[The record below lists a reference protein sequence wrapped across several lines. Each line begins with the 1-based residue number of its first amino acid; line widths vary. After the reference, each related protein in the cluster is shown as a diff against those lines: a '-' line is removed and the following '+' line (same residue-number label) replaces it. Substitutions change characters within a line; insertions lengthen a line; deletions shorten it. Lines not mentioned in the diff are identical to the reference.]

1 MLLSVPFAGR
11 GVEALPIRP
20 FLADQVFMPET
31 IREMSLAFEEV
42 CETIGL
48 RMTDD
53 PATRLV
59 AAKIIELTQQ
69 GVRGDELRSMT
80 LKEFKNEE

>member
-1 MLLSVPFAGR
+1 LR
-11 GVEALPIRP
+11 GGGIEALPIRP
-20 FLADQVFMPET
+20 FLTDQVFTPET
-31 IREMSLAFEEV
+31 IREMSLALEGV
-42 CETIGL
+42 CSAIGL

-59 AAKIIELTQQ
+59 AAKIIELAQQ
-69 GVRGDELRSMT
+69 GVRGDELRSMI